1 MKAEKKETRFL
12 LLVVNL
18 SLLYIAIIIIN
29 SVNPLGKLNHTI
41 YFLHAAIAEIITYT
55 FYSKKSDYFQDTYK
69 NSVKNISYRMI
80 VFVLIVFVLAKYFS
94 TINYSSQIILQYT
107 GIFYILK
114 IIMAYVFTQ
123 FLSHQRKNGHYLR
136 NIAILGL
143 SDADVLLGHLI
154 ERNPTMGFNL
164 IGYIADT
171 DDYDLRDEKIL
182 GEIGELEN
190 LMKKH
195 QIQKIFVTP
204 SKYFEVNNAREFL
217 ARCNKVGLK
226 ARYVMMNSYWN
237 ERRVNDPDY
246 IKTLTIHNPQE
257 IPLDNISNIYLKRL
271 FDIMLATFAI
281 LFIFS
286 WLFPIIA
293 LIIKLDSKGPVFCM
307 QKRTGIDNR
316 VFNCIKFRTTM
327 ENEASDLSK
336 SNVRKL
342 HVSKVGSFLRKY
354 NLDELPQFINV
365 LFGDMSVVGP
375 QPHMLKYKDQYA
387 ALIDHYRVRH
397 YVKPGI
403 TGWAQVNG
411 YEELTDESWR
421 TNKRVDCDMEYLR
434 NWDFLW
440 DMKIIYITLFG
451 KNNNHIVI

>member
-1 MKAEKKETRFL
+1 
-12 LLVVNL
+12 
-18 SLLYIAIIIIN
+18 
-29 SVNPLGKLNHTI
+29 
-41 YFLHAAIAEIITYT
+41 
-55 FYSKKSDYFQDTYK
+55 
-69 NSVKNISYRMI
+69 
-80 VFVLIVFVLAKYFS
+80 
-94 TINYSSQIILQYT
+94 
-107 GIFYILK
+107 
-114 IIMAYVFTQ
+114 
-123 FLSHQRKNGHYLR
+123 
-136 NIAILGL
+136 
-143 SDADVLLGHLI
+143 
-154 ERNPTMGFNL
+154 
-164 IGYIADT
+164 
-171 DDYDLRDEKIL
+171 
-182 GEIGELEN
+182 
-190 LMKKH
+190 MKKH

-281 LFIFS
+281 LLIFS

-293 LIIKLDSKGPVFCM
+293 LIIKLDSKGTVFYL

-327 ENEASDLSK
+327 ENEVADLSK

-375 QPHMLKYKDQYA
+375 QPHMLKYKDQYE

-411 YEELTDESWR
+411 YEELTDELWR

-451 KNNNHIVI
+451 NNNNHIVI